1 VAKSNSDSIEEFDD
15 MFEIIH
21 ALPAQHGS
29 SFKELEQA
37 RQEKAEK
44 RGDFLEKVFLIEV
57 KD

>member
-1 VAKSNSDSIEEFDD
+1 

-44 RGDFLEKVFLIEV
+44 HGDFLEKVFLIEV